1 MDWLER
7 EWYNKLRIIMSD
19 DDALLLARV
28 RAAMERGTD
37 IIDKIKRS
45 GFEGFRRWV
54 EINCKDIYYRI
65 KHRLQEFWN
74 KVKIFFT

>member
-7 EWYNKLRIIMSD
+7 EWYNKLRIIMPD

-28 RAAMERGTD
+28 KAAMERGTG
-37 IIDKIKRS
+37 IIDKIKQS

-54 EINCKDIYYRI
+54 EIHCKDIYYRI
-65 KHRLQEFWN
+65 KHRLQDFWN